1 MTPELRLSL
10 DLIRS
15 IMPQD
20 EPWWIIGSTALCLSG
35 VDIVPKDVDVFAS
48 SAVIE
53 AARVKLNATPM
64 PPRPDG
70 KFRSNPYFQHT
81 PDGGVEID
89 FMGDL
94 EVFSEDEWSKLQIES
109 KVWIEGLPLPSLEDQ
124 AKILYLFGRDK
135 DLKRIALIGG
145 AY

>member
-20 EPWWIIGSTALCLSG
+20 QPWWIIGSTALCLSG

-53 AARVKLNATPM
+53 AARIKLNAETM

-70 KFRSNPYFQHT
+70 RFRSNPYFQHT
-81 PDGGVEID
+81 PEGGVEID

-94 EVFSEDEWSKLQIES
+94 EVFSGGEWGKLQIES
-109 KVWIEGLPLPSLEDQ
+109 EDWVDALPVPSLEEQ
-124 AKILYLFGRDK
+124 VRILHLFGRDK
-135 DLKRIALIGG
+135 DIVRANRLVLP
-145 AY
+145 